1 MKKFS
6 TLLTLFLVLSMALTA
21 CTPPPKIESVKP
33 LPGSS
38 QAKTEL
44 PTPTPTAQ
52 APKAPT
58 VRVTALVN
66 QATTAAPTTAP
77 TVMPTQAPTVAPTTP
92 PTEAPTPAPTEAP
105 TPAPTPAPTEAPT
118 PAPTE
123 APTPAPTEAP
133 TETATEAKVQASQ
146 TEKLPAAAKP
156 TETETA
162 KATEKVTAKPTEKA
176 SETAKATESASAK
189 ATEKATAKVTETA
202 TIKATEKVTAQPT
215 ETAKATE
222 TAKPTEIE
230 TTKATEKEST
240 EPTETE
246 KAQPTESEKPEPDQP
261 EFPKIAPLDET
272 LTKVEKDGKPVDHV
286 SFYTLITLEGDEDSA
301 YLQNSHYIRLNDLAA
316 LAAGTEA
323 KFNVEYSEQD
333 GQKTIRLTTGED
345 YEIDDQHD
353 LVERDR
359 FDRFQ
364 LVEDVRYIV
373 DDEELEEPLDALQF
387 GEDYYLQIDSI
398 REALKGIYHTELVD
412 EDGPDPLYRFFP
424 FASDIPVLT
433 LDEFK
438 DLTKGNSYTI
448 CFATASWCHWCQE
461 EYKRGHVQECVQYA
475 EDHDVKVINLM
486 EDYDNLDLD
495 LLEEKTGIEE
505 SDQFIYIALT
515 DEIADYLLNDLNQGD
530 HELWFPTVLLLNADG
545 ERIIEYDNEED
556 YSWVDLIKLYEK
568 DGLASVLAARAGQEE
583 ASEKETEA
591 ETEAPTEGATEK
603 ATEAPTEQVTEIPTE
618 EATEIPTEEVTETAT
633 EEVTE
638 TPTEQATETTTEE
651 ATEAETEAEAETP
664 AEEETTEAPTE
675 EVTETP
681 TEEATEIE
689 EPTPMAIG
697 LITDAHG
704 IDDESFSHDAW
715 EGIRRF
721 AQDQDLPDDLGQY
734 AEASSETDYAPLL
747 THLAESGL
755 DLIIAP
761 DFRFQAA
768 LSQVA
773 DNFPEQNFLGLDSDI
788 DAANV
793 LNADFADQ
801 EAAFLAGL
809 AAALK
814 ADAAGKDK
822 LGFIGSLDCK
832 KVQKLEAG
840 FEQGVHA
847 INPDLEVQV
856 EYVGNFDRPEE
867 AQAIAAKMY
876 DEDMYII
883 YDAAGAG
890 QAVIEEAKDRA
901 SQGEELWVV
910 GTGQDL
916 YEAGIYQGSKKWG
929 DEKSVILTFI
939 DKQVNKAVY
948 LACDLIAKGE
958 FQGATY
964 TFDLANEGLAIP
976 EDNPNLEDTWL
987 QTLKDYQDQII
998 QGDIEVNPVPER
1010 LQDAGTEDAA

>member
-44 PTPTPTAQ
+44 ATPAPTAQ

-58 VRVTALVN
+58 IRVTALVN
-66 QATTAAPTTAP
+66 QPTAA
-77 TVMPTQAPTVAPTTP
+77 APTVAPT
-92 PTEAPTPAPTEAP
+92 ELATPAPTEAP
-105 TPAPTPAPTEAPT
+105 TAAPTEAPT

-123 APTPAPTEAP
+123 APTPVPTEAPTPTPTEAP

-162 KATEKVTAKPTEKA
+162 KVTEKVTVKPTAKA

-189 ATEKATAKVTETA
+189 AIEKATAKVTETA

-246 KAQPTESEKPEPDQP
+246 KAQPTESEKPEPDQS

-364 LVEDVRYIV
+364 LVKDVRYIV
-373 DDEELEEPLDALQF
+373 DGEELEEALDALQF

-461 EYKRGHVQECVQYA
+461 EYKREHVQECVQYA

-603 ATEAPTEQVTEIPTE
+603 ATEAPTEQVTEAPTE
-618 EATEIPTEEVTETAT
+618 EATEMPTEEVTKTAT

-638 TPTEQATETTTEE
+638 TPAEQVTETTTEE
-651 ATEAETEAEAETP
+651 ATEAETETP

-675 EVTETP
+675 EATEAPRKEVTEVD
-681 TEEATEIE
+681 
-689 EPTPMAIG
+689 EPTPLAIG

-704 IDDESFSHDAW
+704 IDDESFSQNAW

-721 AQDQDLPDDLGQY
+721 AQDQNLADDLGQY
-734 AEASSETDYAPLL
+734 AEASSEADYAPLL

-755 DLIIAP
+755 NLIIAP

-773 DNFPEQNFLGLDSDI
+773 ANFPEQNFLGLDGDI

-801 EAAFLAGL
+801 EGAFLAGL

-822 LGFIGSLDCK
+822 LGFIGSLDCEK
-832 KVQKLEAG
+832 LQKLEAG

-876 DEDMYII
+876 DEDVYII

-890 QAVIEEAKDRA
+890 QAVIKEAKDRA
-901 SQGEELWVV
+901 RQGEELWVV

-916 YEAGIYQGSKKWG
+916 YEAGIYQGSKEWG

-948 LACDLIAKGE
+948 LACDLVAKGE

-976 EDNPNLEDTWL
+976 EDNPNLEDAWL

-1010 LQDAGTEDAA
+1010 LQDAESEDSV